1 MGCGILMF
9 QEPVEDRIDRWATS
23 GKATKIPLLPED
35 YVKIKRKQDIL
46 ETKYGMPITILGGTR
61 ALNEYLHNLDE
72 VEKEDRETI
81 LADLNDVFQ
90 SEE

>member
-1 MGCGILMF
+1 MTMNVLMF
-9 QEPVEDRIDRWATS
+9 KEPVEDRIDRWATS

-35 YVKIKRKQDIL
+35 YIKIKRKQDIL
-46 ETKYGMPITILGGTR
+46 ETKYGMPITVLGGNR
-61 ALNEYLHNLDE
+61 ALNEFLRNSEE
-72 VEKEDRETI
+72 VEKEDRETM

>member
-1 MGCGILMF
+1 MNVLMF
-9 QEPVEDRIDRWATS
+9 KVPVEDRIDRWATS

-35 YVKIKRKQDIL
+35 YVLIKKKQDIL
-46 ETKYGMPITILGGTR
+46 ETKYGMPITVIGGNR
-61 ALNEYLHNLDE
+61 ALNEFLHNTDE
-72 VEKEDRETI
+72 VEKEDREAI